1 MLALDGDSGRFVAL
15 DKFPHT
21 RAMRSQPPALALA
34 G

>member
-15 DKFPHT
+15 DKFPHS
-21 RAMRSQPPALALA
+21 RAMRGQPLALA